1 MKQLSPLLVGLLFCI
16 AALSLAAPAHAH
28 HSHANVF
35 EETIVIDGTVK
46 EFEGANPHSWVTL
59 EVVNSDT
66 GEPEDWLVEARAP
79 AQLLRRGWQR
89 DSLKPGD
96 VVSVTLRP
104 LRSGGHGGLLRLVV
118 FPDGS
123 ELQDEQRPPDRQVL
137 E

>member
-1 MKQLSPLLVGLLFCI
+1 MNRTALPLICM
-16 AALSLAAPAHAH
+16 AALSLTAPAQAH
-28 HSHANVF
+28 HSHANVV
-35 EETIVIDGTVK
+35 EDTIVIDGTVK
-46 EFEGANPHSWVTL
+46 EFEWANPHSWVTL
-59 EVVNSDT
+59 EVVNHET
-66 GEPEDWLVEARAP
+66 GEPEVWLLEARAP

-104 LRSGGHGGLLRLVV
+104 LRSGGPGGLLRLVT

-123 ELQDEQRPPDRQVL
+123 ELQDEQRQPDRQVQ

>member
-1 MKQLSPLLVGLLFCI
+1 MKQLSPLLAGLLFCI
-16 AALSLAAPAHAH
+16 AALSLAAPAQAH

-46 EFEGANPHSWVTL
+46 EFEWANPHSWVTL
-59 EVVNSDT
+59 EVVNSHT

-104 LRSGGHGGLLRLVV
+104 LRSGGTGGLLRLVV

-137 E
+137 D